1 MQFHSFTTSVV
12 PNILVAVP
20 GKKEKLPLSITHPE
34 LVKEIKVG
42 DASLVSSG
50 SDKKFTWCCRLNHEW
65 VASVGSRALRNT
77 GCPYC
82 AGTKIL
88 KGFNDL
94 ETLFPAIAKQ
104 ARGWDPSVV
113 SPGSHLVADWVCEL
127 DHIWKAKIQG
137 RVTNSGQKK
146 KDSGAN
152 GCPFCWGRK
161 TWKGFNDLNTTH
173 PTLSSFLVNPKDA
186 ESVSKG
192 STKKVLWKCKLQ
204 HEFTKPPV
212 DIKNEEDPGCPICH
226 GTVVQVGFNDLKSQ
240 FPKIASELM
249 FVDPESITFGSSK
262 LCQWKCS
269 SNHQWKARV
278 GSRTFYNSDCPYCSG
293 VKILKGLNDLETLLP
308 ELAKEAAGWNPSDYG
323 RASKSK
329 VEWRC
334 DRNHLYFASISD
346 RAIKKSGC
354 PYCSGNSVLAGFN
367 DLATLYPEL
376 ALQADGW
383 DPTTVSSGSGKNVSW
398 ICELRHRWNASPQ
411 SRALHKTG
419 CPYCSGNKVLVGFN
433 DLETTHPV
441 FAAQAIGWD
450 PRTVTFGSK
459 SIKEWRCKSGH
470 IYKAN
475 SNTRTS
481 KGEMDG
487 CPYCHGTKVLI
498 GFNDLQTTFPALA
511 EQAHGWDPHKYTSG
525 SSTKLWWKCSEGH
538 RWKTSPNSRSASGTG
553 CPSCANSGFDP
564 NKSGYLYFLQHP
576 EWGMFQI
583 GITNVP
589 DDRLG
594 SHKKLGWEALEIRG
608 PMDGHLTQQ
617 WETAILRM
625 LKAKGA
631 DLSND
636 KIAGKFDGYSEAW
649 SKSTFEVSS
658 IKELMKLTEEFEE
671 K

>member
-1 MQFHSFTTSVV
+1 V
-12 PNILVAVP
+12 PT
-20 GKKEKLPLSITHPE
+20 KKVKQPLTVTHPE

-50 SDKKFTWCCRLNHEW
+50 SDKEFTWCCRLNHEW

-94 ETLFPAIAKQ
+94 ETLFPTIAKQ
-104 ARGWDPSVV
+104 ASGWDPSVV

-127 DHIWKAKIQG
+127 GHTWKAKIQG
-137 RVTNSGQKK
+137 RVTQAGQKK
-146 KDSGAN
+146 ADSEAN

-161 TWKGFNDLNTTH
+161 TWKGFNDLSTTH

-186 ESVSKG
+186 ESISKG
-192 STKKVLWKCKLQ
+192 SAKKVRWKCKLQ
-204 HEFTKPPV
+204 HEFMKPPV
-212 DIKNEEDPGCPICH
+212 AIKKGEDPGCPICH
-226 GTVVQVGFNDLKSQ
+226 GTVVQIGFNDLKSQ

-262 LCQWKCS
+262 LCQWKCN

-278 GSRTFYNSDCPYCSG
+278 GSRTFYNLGCPYCSG

-308 ELAKEAAGWNPSDYG
+308 ELAKEAVGWSPSDYG

-334 DRNHLYFASISD
+334 DRNHLYFAVISD

-367 DLATLYPEL
+367 DLATLYPDL

-383 DPTTVSSGSGKNVSW
+383 NPTTVSSGSGKNVGW

-411 SRALHKTG
+411 SRALHQTG
-419 CPYCSGNKVLVGFN
+419 CP
-433 DLETTHPV
+433 T
-441 FAAQAIGWD
+441 
-450 PRTVTFGSK
+450 
-459 SIKEWRCKSGH
+459 
-470 IYKAN
+470 
-475 SNTRTS
+475 
-481 KGEMDG
+481 
-487 CPYCHGTKVLI
+487 
-498 GFNDLQTTFPALA
+498 
-511 EQAHGWDPHKYTSG
+511 
-525 SSTKLWWKCSEGH
+525 
-538 RWKTSPNSRSASGTG
+538 
-553 CPSCANSGFDP
+553 CANSGFDP
-564 NKSGYLYFLQHP
+564 NEPGYLYFLEHP
-576 EWGMFQI
+576 DWEMYQI
-583 GITNVP
+583 GITNLP
-589 DDRLG
+589 DRRLTSHRRLG
-594 SHKKLGWEALEIRG
+594 WRLLELRG

-625 LKAKGA
+625 LKTKGA
-631 DLSND
+631 DLSNE

-649 SKSTFEVSS
+649 SKSTFEVKS
-658 IKELMKLTEEFEE
+658 IKELMRLTEEFEG
-671 K
+671 